1 MLIELSNDKINF
13 NTINV
18 NSNSINKLTPEDYIF
33 RFDNESYNKVTKEII
48 YNDFL
53 DHSFLFNHN
62 LRNFSIKYPKDNTTV
77 FYTKTSEFGE
87 WKITVYDNST
97 STERALD
104 PSESDDLELFD
115 KYKIED
121 CSITVFEKHLG
132 KIPFTKKNEDINF
145 KTIKKDLLSDLE
157 NMYNKEFEEIITIQY
172 ALKNNLEF
180 IIVEEFSPELLTDKM
195 ELVDFHSYVFKNIN
209 IFNKYK
215 NVETAIQELFLKK
228 SLGIELPSLKK
239 YNSIFSG
246 KLAMPG
252 LYLYKYMVNYMKL
265 LNEKS
270 IPARVLKKRGRKPK
284 KKPEEEQNSETK
296 NAAQTEGTKDDK

>member
-1 MLIELSNDKINF
+1 MLIELSNDTINF
-13 NTINV
+13 NTVNV
-18 NSNSINKLTPEDYIF
+18 NSNAISKLNEEDYIF
-33 RFDNESYNKVTKEII
+33 KYDNELYNKVTKEII
-48 YNDFL
+48 YDDFL
-53 DHSFLFNHN
+53 DSSFLFNHN
-62 LRNFSIKYPKDNTTV
+62 LRNFSIRHAKENITV

-87 WKITVYDNST
+87 WKLTIYDNSN
-97 STERALD
+97 STERRLD
-104 PSESDDLELFD
+104 LSEPDDLELYD
-115 KYKIED
+115 KYKVED

-132 KIPFTKKNEDINF
+132 KVPFTKKNEDINF
-145 KTIKKDLLSDLE
+145 KTIKKNLLSDLE
-157 NMYNKEFEEIITIQY
+157 NMYNKDFEEIITIQY
-172 ALKNNLEF
+172 ALKNDLKF
-180 IIVEEFSPELLTDKM
+180 IIVDEFEPELLTDNMK
-195 ELVDFHSYVFKNIN
+195 LDDFHSHVFKNIN

-246 KLAMPG
+246 KLPMPG